1 MIHTDPQVV
10 LFRLV
15 STKLLEGEF
24 TLVLTPSIKM
34 MDCTAVPRE
43 YQLTFGCTRLQELE
57 YFCMLQSTQQFFCFF
72 SFLFSLAWNTC
83 SLGHCF
89 VQILLPV
96 LVFLVYMLP
105 QDLFHCLQC
114 PLQQHRFLVSPSG
127 LITVVGKEKHT
138 HF

>member
-57 YFCMLQSTQQFFCFF
+57 YFCMLQSTQQFFP
-72 SFLFSLAWNTC
+72 
-83 SLGHCF
+83 
-89 VQILLPV
+89 LLHASIST
-96 LVFLVYMLP
+96 
-105 QDLFHCLQC
+105 DG
-114 PLQQHRFLVSPSG
+114 STG
-127 LITVVGKEKHT
+127 T
-138 HF
+138 